1 MEIKAHSMNV
11 LKDTFYSLKHNKSPS
26 YGDISYNVLKKCFY
40 SLFKPLKY
48 LLNLSIKN
56 DIFPDDL
63 KKARTTPIYKG
74 EDSSDVSNYKLVSVP
89 PCFQNTR
96 AHNV

>member
-26 YGDISYNVLKKCFY
+26 YGDISYNVIKKCFY
-40 SLFKPLKY
+40 GLFKPLKY

-63 KKARTTPIYKG
+63 KKALTTPIYKG
-74 EDSSDVSNYKLVSVP
+74 EDSSDVVTIN
-89 PCFQNTR
+89 
-96 AHNV
+96 

>member
-1 MEIKAHSMNV
+1 MNV

-26 YGDISYNVLKKCFY
+26 YGDISYNAIKKCFY
-40 SLFKPLKY
+40 GLFKPLKY

-63 KKARTTPIYKG
+63 KKALTTPIYKG
-74 EDSSDVSNYKLVSVP
+74 EDSSDVVTIN
-89 PCFQNTR
+89 
-96 AHNV
+96 